1 MRMAGFQLEALL
13 RSRRLRLALG
23 LMIGAGGLWAFAP
36 YVLMDVAT
44 QAAVNAPL
52 IRVSAPADGTVGAL
66 PAVGEEISANQ
77 RLKLVDVAIDA
88 GALGQAS
95 AEAARA
101 DTLAALLRKQIAEI
115 ARDEARLAQRA
126 EVFGTA
132 ARARLA
138 ADVTGAR
145 AIAQS
150 CTTQV
155 QEADAA
161 LQRAERLLASSFV
174 TQAALDKARTSSERA
189 RADCRAAK
197 ARASAAGAES
207 RAAAASVLLADGAND
222 QPYSAQQLDRLGLER
237 RQMEARLLEAEAFAA
252 AERKRIAD
260 AQRRAEPVFPGGL
273 LVWRVW
279 ASPGA
284 AVTSGAGLMDL
295 ADCRR
300 RFVEMALPERRAEA
314 IGPGDRAR
322 VRLVG
327 TSQWLDGRVTRVT
340 GSAAVADESFRAARP
355 QARAE
360 GREISVE
367 VSLPP
372 APAIAGRGCDI
383 RRLAEVRL
391 GRNQG

>member
-1 MRMAGFQLEALL
+1 MRMANNRLETLL

-52 IRVSAPADGTVGAL
+52 VRVSAPADGTVGEL
-66 PAVGEEISANQ
+66 PPVGAAISAD
-77 RLKLVDVAIDA
+77 RKFKLVDVAIDA
-88 GALGQAS
+88 GALGQAR

-101 DTLAALLRKQIAEI
+101 ESLAVLLRRQIAEI
-115 ARDEARLAQRA
+115 ARDEARLAHRA
-126 EVFGTA
+126 DVFETA

-155 QEADAA
+155 READAA
-161 LQRAERLLASSFV
+161 LERAERLLASGFV
-174 TQAALDKARTSSERA
+174 TPAALDRAKTGSERA
-189 RADCRAAK
+189 RADCRAAQ

-207 RAAAASVLLADGAND
+207 RAAASGVLLADGAND

-237 RQMEARLLEAEAFAA
+237 RQLEARLLEAEALAV
-252 AERKRIAD
+252 AERQRIAD
-260 AQRRAEPVFPGGL
+260 AQRRAEPVLPDGL

-284 AVTSGAGLMDL
+284 AVTAGASLMDL

-314 IGPGDRAR
+314 IRPGHRAR

-327 TSQWLDGRVTRVT
+327 TDQWLDGRVTRVT
-340 GSAAVADESFRAARP
+340 GSAAVSDESFRAARP

-372 APAIAGRGCDI
+372 APAVAGRGCDI
-383 RRLAEVRL
+383 GRLAEVRL
-391 GRNQG
+391 GRSPG

>member
-1 MRMAGFQLEALL
+1 MEHWRLEALL

-23 LMIGAGGLWAFAP
+23 LLIGAGGLWAFAP

-66 PAVGEEISANQ
+66 PPVGSAVGGAHP
-77 RLKLVDVAIDA
+77 LKLVEVAIDA
-88 GALGQAS
+88 GALGQAN
-95 AEAARA
+95 AQAARA
-101 DTLAALLRKQIAEI
+101 ESLAILLRRQIAEI
-115 ARDEARLAQRA
+115 EQDEARLEHRA
-126 EVFGTA
+126 DVFETA
-132 ARARLA
+132 ARARLS

-145 AIAQS
+145 ALAQS
-150 CTTQV
+150 CTSQV
-155 QEADAA
+155 READAV
-161 LQRAERLLASSFV
+161 LQRAERLLSSGFV
-174 TQAALDKARTSSERA
+174 TPAAVDKARAGADRA
-189 RADCRAAK
+189 RADCRAAQ
-197 ARASAAGAES
+197 ARAGAAGAES
-207 RAAAASVLLADGAND
+207 RAAASGVLLADGAND

-237 RQMEARLLEAEAFAA
+237 RQLEARLLEAEALAT
-252 AERKRIAD
+252 AERQRIAD
-260 AQRRAEPVFPGGL
+260 AQHRAEPKLPAGL

-284 AVTSGAGLMDL
+284 AVTAGAGLMDL

-300 RFVEMALPERRAEA
+300 RFVEMALPERRADA
-314 IGPGDRAR
+314 VRPGDEAR

-327 TSQWLDGRVTRVT
+327 TDEWMVGRVTRVT

-372 APAIAGRGCDI
+372 APAVAARGCDI
-383 RRLAEVRL
+383 GRLAEVRL
-391 GRNQG
+391 GRRLG

>member
-1 MRMAGFQLEALL
+1 MSEGRKLETIL

-23 LMIGAGGLWAFAP
+23 LLIGAGGLWAFAP

-52 IRVSAPADGTVGAL
+52 VRVSAPADGTVGSL
-66 PAVGEEISANQ
+66 PAVGEAIDGNQ
-77 RLKLVDVAIDA
+77 PLKLVDVAIDA

-101 DTLAALLRKQIAEI
+101 DSLAILLRRQIAEI
-115 ARDEARLAQRA
+115 ARDEARLSRRA
-126 EVFGTA
+126 DVFETA

-145 AIAQS
+145 ALAHS
-150 CTTQV
+150 YTSQV
-155 QEADAA
+155 TEADAA
-161 LQRAERLLASSFV
+161 LERAERLLASGFV
-174 TQAALDKARTSSERA
+174 TPAAVDKARAGRERA
-189 RADCRAAK
+189 RADCRAAQ
-197 ARASAAGAES
+197 ARAAAAGAES
-207 RAAAASVLLADGAND
+207 RAAASGVMLADGAND

-237 RQMEARLLEAEAFAA
+237 RQLEARLLEAEALAA
-252 AERKRIAD
+252 AERQRIAD
-260 AQRRAEPVFPGGL
+260 AQARAEPKLPAGL

-284 AVTSGAGLMDL
+284 AVTAGAGLMDL

-300 RFVEMALPERRAEA
+300 RFVEMALPERRAA
-314 IGPGDRAR
+314 AVRPGDTAR

-327 TSQWLDGRVTRVT
+327 TDTWMEGRVTRVT

-372 APAIAGRGCDI
+372 APAVAARGCDI
-383 RRLAEVRL
+383 GRLAEVRL
-391 GRNQG
+391 GRSLG